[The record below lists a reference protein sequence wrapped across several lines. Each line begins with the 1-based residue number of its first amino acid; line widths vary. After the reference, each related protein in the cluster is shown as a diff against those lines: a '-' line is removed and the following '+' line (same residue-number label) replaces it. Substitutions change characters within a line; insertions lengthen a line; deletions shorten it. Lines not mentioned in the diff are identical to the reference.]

1 MSEYKRTET
10 ILIVDDNEMNRDLLV
25 GVLDRDEYQAVTA
38 MNGQTALDLVQAHDV
53 DLILLDINM
62 PHMDGYEVCQRLKA
76 DERTMDI
83 PVIFISA
90 LGETDDIVKGFDV
103 GGGDYITKPFKFREV
118 LARVEGQLMLY
129 RQKRQIE
136 AMMKRERHQH
146 KVLDELRK
154 QFIGSATH
162 DLKNPIFVISGYLDM
177 MERQPTITE
186 NERMQGYV
194 NAMRR
199 GVDKMNHLVRD
210 MLDLLQLEHGVVLD
224 KVDYVFSAFVRE
236 SVQDM
241 VMRAKEKGLD
251 FSVDV
256 PDDKATIAID
266 PKRMNRVLD
275 NLVSNAIKYTP
286 EDGSI
291 RVIAYLD
298 EDTAALEVV
307 DTGLGIPNESLATL
321 FDPFQRV
328 ETVEH
333 MEQEGSGLGL
343 SIVKAI
349 VEQHEG
355 TITVQSEVGQGST
368 FRVELPRGLIS
379 GISDV

>member
-1 MSEYKRTET
+1 MPDRKRVET
-10 ILIVDDNEMNRDLLV
+10 ILIVDDNEMNRDLLE
-25 GVLDRDEYQAVTA
+25 GVLNSEEYQSITA
-38 MNGQTALDLVQAHDV
+38 MNGQTALQSVQEHDV

-62 PHMDGYEVCQRLKA
+62 PHMDGYEVCERLKA
-76 DERTMDI
+76 DERTADI

-118 LARVEGQLMLY
+118 LARVEGQLTLY

-136 AMMKRERHQH
+136 AMIERERHQH

-162 DLKNPIFVISGYLDM
+162 DLKNPIFIISGYLDM
-177 MERQPTITE
+177 MERQPIVTE
-186 NERMQGYV
+186 NERTQGYV

-241 VMRAKEKGLD
+241 VMRAHKKGLN
-251 FSVDV
+251 FSVEV
-256 PDDKATIAID
+256 PDDKSSVSLD
-266 PKRMNRVLD
+266 PKRMSRVLD

-286 EDGSI
+286 ENGSI
-291 RVIAYLD
+291 RVIAYLN
-298 EDTAALEVV
+298 EDTASIEIK
-307 DTGLGIPNESLATL
+307 DTGLGIPNDTLPTL
-321 FDPFQRV
+321 FNPFQRV
-328 ETVEH
+328 DTEEH
-333 MEQEGSGLGL
+333 MEQEGTGLGL

-349 VEQHEG
+349 VEQHGG
-355 TITVQSEVGQGST
+355 TIAVQSDLGKGST
-368 FRVELPRGLIS
+368 FRVELPR
-379 GISDV
+379 D